1 MENFNVT
8 SLRLTKA
15 SVNPPFSV
23 TSPCVRFP
31 SLPISRFCSSNRRW
45 VSSSCLLPF
54 AHTTDQI
61 VGDDTIALDSVLKAD
76 VWRDHLLQEEAALN
90 ATLVEL
96 DAEGDDKRFVD
107 AREEASSRLAEVH
120 ARLADME
127 AESGPARAAALLA
140 GAYPKVLFQYSQHDP
155 CHR

>member
-1 MENFNVT
+1 
-8 SLRLTKA
+8 
-15 SVNPPFSV
+15 
-23 TSPCVRFP
+23 
-31 SLPISRFCSSNRRW
+31 
-45 VSSSCLLPF
+45 
-54 AHTTDQI
+54 
-61 VGDDTIALDSVLKAD
+61 VLKAD

-90 ATLVEL
+90 ATLAEL

-140 GAYPKVLFQYSQHDP
+140 GTYPKILRRYS
-155 CHR
+155 